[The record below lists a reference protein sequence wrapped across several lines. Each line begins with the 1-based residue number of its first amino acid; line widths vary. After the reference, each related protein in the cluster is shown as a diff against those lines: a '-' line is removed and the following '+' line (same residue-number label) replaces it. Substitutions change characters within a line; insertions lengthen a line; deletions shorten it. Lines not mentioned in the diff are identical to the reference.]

1 MLQHPLIFREFR
13 RKTGGDWFV
22 LRSCQISHVALY
34 DCFVFSYYSY
44 GAQSYSASVKS
55 VRDRFVDFLQQLLFF
70 NKHEKKFTRDWLH
83 HSPCCEKKNC
93 LQSFLFTNL
102 HIFSFLQVSPNETHE
117 NATEMQCSKWV
128 FDESEYTTAVSDVSN
143 NSEDMASA
151 LFWLSIYTIQRKS

>member
-34 DCFVFSYYSY
+34 DCFVFSYVHMVHNHI
-44 GAQSYSASVKS
+44 A
-55 VRDRFVDFLQQLLFF
+55 LLLKVLEIDLLTFFSSCFFF